1 MTYRPRWAVH
11 LAAGGPDISRRTGQR
26 LARQQLAKVSVWQRI
41 LRFLGRLFSGTGSVI
56 PHGYFGLI
64 VLVLI
69 LVVVVVAILFWVRPA
84 RAGRARSSA
93 LLVGGARR
101 AADYRADA
109 ERRAA
114 AGDYSRA
121 TVERVRAI
129 AAELEQ
135 REIVPAR
142 PGRTADEMALEAG
155 RELPGLA
162 TDLRAAMTLF
172 DDILYGDKSGSPDGY
187 DLVTRVDAAV
197 RTADVVPGTQA
208 AEPAGLAVPR

>member
-1 MTYRPRWAVH
+1 MTSRPRWAVH
-11 LAAGGPDISRRTGQR
+11 LAAGGPEISRRTGQR
-26 LARQQLAKVSVWQRI
+26 LARQELAQVSFWQRI
-41 LRFLGRLFSGTGSVI
+41 LNVLARLFNGTGSVI
-56 PHGYFGLI
+56 PRGYFGLI

-69 LVVVVVAILFWVRPA
+69 LVVVVVAVLFWVRPA
-84 RAGRARSSA
+84 RAVRARSGA
-93 LLVGGARR
+93 LLAGGVRR

-109 ERRAA
+109 GRHAA
-114 AGDYSRA
+114 AGDFSRA

-162 TDLRAAMTLF
+162 TDLRSAMTLF
-172 DDILYGDKSGSPDGY
+172 DDILYGDKAGSKDGY
-187 DLVTRVDAAV
+187 ELVTRVDGAV

-208 AEPAGLAVPR
+208 AQPAGLAVPR